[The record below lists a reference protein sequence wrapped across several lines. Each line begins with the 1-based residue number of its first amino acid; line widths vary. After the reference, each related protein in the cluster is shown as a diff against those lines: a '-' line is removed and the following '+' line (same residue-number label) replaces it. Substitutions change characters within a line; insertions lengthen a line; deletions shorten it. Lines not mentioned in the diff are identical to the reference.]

1 MFAQKPTLK
10 QSFMRRL
17 GSIEVEPY
25 RLGIVMQG
33 EHQFGRFLLPGLH
46 PPLNPWN
53 ERLTGFFNI
62 KQRAATAAGKMASRD
77 GYAVTATVSVQY
89 TFDPSRADSRHQ
101 GEMISI
107 VLSRHPDTELRK
119 KMTQA
124 VLYELRNQIQRYMGA
139 ELLSGE
145 ICRPLEQAIH
155 RHLLRALTGLGIF
168 LEGTGSVY
176 VEPLEP
182 SPELTREIQRQRMA
196 QLMETYPQTGQQVLW
211 LETISRQSGVI
222 YHAENPI
229 LGQAI
234 TTETAVPEPLT
245 VNSANNGDVRRY
257 ANAHPYMPKAC

>member
-1 MFAQKPTLK
+1 MSAQKPTLK

-25 RLGIVMQG
+25 RLGIVMHG
-33 EHQFGRFLLPGLH
+33 EHQFGRFLPPGLH

-53 ERLTGFFNI
+53 ERLTGFYNI
-62 KQRAATAAGKMASRD
+62 KQRTATATGKMTSAD

-89 TFDPSRADSRHQ
+89 TFDPSRADSHHQ

-107 VLSRHPDTELRK
+107 VLNRHPDAELRR
-119 KMTQA
+119 KMTQV

-139 ELLSGE
+139 ELLRGE
-145 ICRPLEQAIH
+145 IYRPLEQAVY
-155 RHLLRALTGLGIF
+155 RHLLRALTGLGISIP
-168 LEGTGSVY
+168 GTDSVFI
-176 VEPLEP
+176 ESLEP
-182 SPELTREIQRQRMA
+182 SPELVREIQRQRMA
-196 QLMETYPQTGQQVLW
+196 QLMEAYPQTGQQVLW
-211 LETISRQSGVI
+211 LETIARQNSVI

-229 LGQAI
+229 VGQTI